1 MALTPEPAPT
11 LQQLLAF
18 YVEAG
23 VDCALGEEPV
33 NRLADPDTAPPPRVL
48 AQAPR
53 PAPAAPVL
61 AGLAEPP
68 APDAALASAREAART
83 APTLEALRALLDKF
97 DGCALRSTATQL
109 VFADGNPKARVMF
122 VGEAP
127 GRDED
132 IEGLPFVGR
141 SGKLLDRMIAAIGLD
156 RSKAYIAN
164 VIPWRPPGNRTPTPQ
179 ETQICLPFI
188 QRQIELVNP
197 DILVTLGNPSTQ
209 TLLGTREGIMRT
221 RGNWVDY
228 DTGTRVI
235 RALPTFHPAYLL
247 RSPSYKRMSWQDLRA
262 IAKALASRSPHPEE
276 LAKQASRRMG
286 SGPHGSRRCFAPP
299 HHEGFDYCPLGRTMA
314 QPMRSK
320 GWRPLT
326 SHSKARGTSGVS
338 PGKRFA
344 SSAGTVPAVSE
355 ARQTTT
361 PPVSA
366 NFCGFSHGVRS
377 GVASRNR
384 CGRPRSSA
392 TRLARDASPATARSR

>member
-1 MALTPEPAPT
+1 MAPPPEPAPT

-18 YVEAG
+18 YLEAG
-23 VDCALGEEPV
+23 VDCALGVEPV
-33 NRLADPDTAPPPRVL
+33 NRLAEPEAAPAPRVF
-48 AQAPR
+48 AQPAR

-61 AGLAEPP
+61 TGLAEPSP
-68 APDAALASAREAART
+68 APDAAIASARDAART

-141 SGKLLDRMIAAIGLD
+141 SGKLLDLMIAAIGLD

-221 RGNWVDY
+221 RGKWFDY
-228 DTGTRVI
+228 DTGTRLI

-262 IAKALASRSPHPEE
+262 IAKALA
-276 LAKQASRRMG
+276 A
-286 SGPHGSRRCFAPP
+286 
-299 HHEGFDYCPLGRTMA
+299 
-314 QPMRSK
+314 
-320 GWRPLT
+320 
-326 SHSKARGTSGVS
+326 
-338 PGKRFA
+338 
-344 SSAGTVPAVSE
+344 
-355 ARQTTT
+355 
-361 PPVSA
+361 
-366 NFCGFSHGVRS
+366 
-377 GVASRNR
+377 
-384 CGRPRSSA
+384 
-392 TRLARDASPATARSR
+392 